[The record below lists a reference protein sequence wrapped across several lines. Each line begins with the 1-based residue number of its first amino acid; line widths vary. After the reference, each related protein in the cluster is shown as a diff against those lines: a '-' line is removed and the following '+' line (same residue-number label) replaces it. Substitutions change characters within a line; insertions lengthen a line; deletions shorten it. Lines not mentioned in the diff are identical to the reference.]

1 MQQSETQLIYWAP
14 SRTKFSLTLIL
25 AAVVVALG
33 VLQMFG
39 VDPVSAL
46 CSPRTTPASEQQQT
60 APGGSAPAAAG
71 ETPAEPNR
79 SGNAWLLIVVGLGVG
94 AYSWLT
100 QARQYRIYP
109 DALVIMYGMPRNRR
123 LPFSQIREIANDRNF
138 MGDPLRVYTANR
150 RRIPIQVHEPDE
162 FFGHLEPALEDF
174 RRRNPEYRPPPEPQT
189 PESAASAPAAADN
202 VVDAPPA
209 ADSSAAADTAPA
221 PPPASDAPASDDG
234 TTPSADGSRG
244 RGRRRR
250 RSLRDDGDERNGD
263 DGPPRFS

>member
-1 MQQSETQLIYWAP
+1 MQQSETQLIYWAS

-25 AAVVVALG
+25 AVVVIALG
-33 VLQMFG
+33 VLQMAG
-39 VDPVSAL
+39 IDPISML
-46 CSPRTTPASEQQQT
+46 CGPRTAPASETQQT
-60 APGGSAPAAAG
+60 APGAGAPAADS
-71 ETPAEPNR
+71 ETPAAPNR

-100 QARQYRIYP
+100 QPRQYRIYP

-162 FFGHLEPALEDF
+162 FYNHLEPALDDF
-174 RRRNPEYRPPPEPQT
+174 RRRHPEYRPPPEPQT
-189 PESAASAPAAADN
+189 PESAASEPAAAADI
-202 VVDAPPA
+202 VDAPPA
-209 ADSSAAADTAPA
+209 ADRPATDTAP
-221 PPPASDAPASDDG
+221 PRPPAADAPQSADDS
-234 TTPSADGSRG
+234 TPSADGSSRG

-250 RSLRDDGDERNGD
+250 RSLRDDSD
-263 DGPPRFS
+263 DSTADDAPPRFS

>member
-25 AAVVVALG
+25 AAVVIALG
-33 VLQMFG
+33 VLQMAG
-39 VDPVSAL
+39 IDPISTL
-46 CSPRTTPASEQQQT
+46 CGPRTAPASEQQQT
-60 APGGSAPAAAG
+60 PGDGAPAAES
-71 ETPAEPNR
+71 ETPAAPNR

-109 DALVIMYGMPRNRR
+109 DGLVIMYGMPRNRR

-162 FFGHLEPALEDF
+162 FFGHLESALEDF
-174 RRRNPEYRPPPEPQT
+174 RRRNPEYRPPPDPQT
-189 PESAASAPAAADN
+189 SESAASAPAAADN
-202 VVDAPPA
+202 IVDAPPA

-221 PPPASDAPASDDG
+221 PPPASDAA
-234 TTPSADGSRG
+234 PSADAPPSSNGTSG

-250 RSLRDDGDERNGD
+250 RSLRDDSNAD
-263 DGPPRFS
+263 DAPPRFS